1 MINVK
6 NLSFS
11 YKKTEGARVLS
22 DIHLEFDQ
30 RSTAIIGQNG
40 AGKTTFVKLLKG
52 LLKPDIGQI
61 TIKGQDI
68 KGKTAAELART
79 IGLIFQNPNDQIFK
93 RTVLDEVMFGPLN
106 IQMEKSAAKEKAIEA
121 LKMAGLDHHLDTNP
135 HDLSLSEKKLL
146 CMASVMAMETDI
158 IIFDEPTIA
167 QDNQGKEKIKQ
178 IIQTLKDKGKLVMTI
193 IHDMDFVA
201 ENFERT
207 IVFNEGKV
215 LADGPTREVF
225 SQKQALLQANV
236 EAPYITQLADKL
248 GFAGTVLSIGEF
260 IDKVDANK

>member
-1 MINVK
+1 MIKVT

-11 YKKTEGARVLS
+11 YKKDEGAPVLRNI
-22 DIHLEFDQ
+22 DLELDQ

-52 LLKPDIGQI
+52 LLKPDTGQI
-61 TIKGQDI
+61 AMKGQDI

-93 RTVLDEVMFGPLN
+93 RTVLDEVLFGPL
-106 IQMEKSAAKEKAIEA
+106 IIRMEQSKAREKALEA
-121 LKMAGLDHHLDTNP
+121 LKMVGLDGQLDTNP

-146 CMASVMAMETDI
+146 CIASVMVMDTDI

-167 QDNQGKEKIKQ
+167 QDSQGKERIKQ
-178 IIQTLKDKGKLVMTI
+178 IIQTLKEKGKLVMTI

-201 ENFERT
+201 NNFERT
-207 IVFNEGKV
+207 IVFNDGRI

-225 SQKQALLQANV
+225 AKKQALVQANV

-248 GFAGTVLSIGEF
+248 GFPGTVLTIDEF
-260 IDKVDANK
+260 IAKVHS